1 LFRKTSR
8 RRPGVIE
15 RIGPLSRSAVMVVL
29 VERGRPMI
37 ATRPDKAF
45 CFPYKAKP
53 VVQAASLAR
62 SLQEK
67 FG

>member
-1 LFRKTSR
+1 
-8 RRPGVIE
+8 
-15 RIGPLSRSAVMVVL
+15 MVVL